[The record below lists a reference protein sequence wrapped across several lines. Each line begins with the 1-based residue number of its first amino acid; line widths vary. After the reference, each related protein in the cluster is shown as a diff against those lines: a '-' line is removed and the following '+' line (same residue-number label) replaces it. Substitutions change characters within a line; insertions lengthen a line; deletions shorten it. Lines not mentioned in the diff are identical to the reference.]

1 MSDSEWNGRVPEAR
15 PHRIS
20 IRDVAE
26 RAGVAVSS
34 VSRAL
39 SSHPDVSPAMRAKVL
54 AAVRDCGYEPDVLA
68 RSLRSGASMSVGV
81 IVGDISNP
89 LIAHITLGVETVLAE
104 AGFTSLLAILRSSPD
119 REAELVRLFRQRR
132 VDGLLVSATD
142 ESHVAMREELTRF
155 GRPCIF
161 LDRTVEELPRASS
174 VLFDHRTGF
183 REAAEHLIRL
193 GHRKLA
199 FIGGSDRVD
208 NP

>member
-1 MSDSEWNGRVPEAR
+1 MSDSEWNGHVPEAR

-54 AAVRDCGYEPDVLA
+54 AAARDCGYEPDVLA

-89 LIAHITLGVETVLAE
+89 LIAHITLGVETVLAD
-104 AGFTSLLAILRSSPD
+104 AGFTSLLANSRSSPD

-132 VDGLLVSATD
+132 V
-142 ESHVAMREELTRF
+142 R
-155 GRPCIF
+155 
-161 LDRTVEELPRASS
+161 RTAR
-174 VLFDHRTGF
+174 
-183 REAAEHLIRL
+183 
-193 GHRKLA
+193 
-199 FIGGSDRVD
+199 
-208 NP
+208 